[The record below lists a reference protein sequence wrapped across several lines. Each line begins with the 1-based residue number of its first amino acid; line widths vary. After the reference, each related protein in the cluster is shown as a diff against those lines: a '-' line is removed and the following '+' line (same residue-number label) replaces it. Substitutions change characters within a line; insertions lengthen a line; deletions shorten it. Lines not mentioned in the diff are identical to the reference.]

1 MYLVA
6 GYILCVV
13 DSVTISVTGATLWGG
28 GGGANMLKITS
39 KIYLK
44 NQRLANF
51 NIFLPCSNFLFPS
64 NDYWDVV

>member
-28 GGGANMLKITS
+28 GGGGCKYVEN
-39 KIYLK
+39 YVK
-44 NQRLANF
+44 N
-51 NIFLPCSNFLFPS
+51 LFKKS
-64 NDYWDVV
+64 TVG